1 MNELPEDWAML
12 YLNGS
17 SHYKQRNYSSN
28 LYSVVRLSGAF
39 GYIVNNRYYDILINK
54 LSEMRKP
61 CDGYYMDLQREINC
75 YLSKEKL
82 VKHLDG
88 YSVRAEKNVAYP
100 QLRQ

>member
-1 MNELPEDWAML
+1 
-12 YLNGS
+12 
-17 SHYKQRNYSSN
+17 
-28 LYSVVRLSGAF
+28 
-39 GYIVNNRYYDILINK
+39 
-54 LSEMRKP
+54 MRKP